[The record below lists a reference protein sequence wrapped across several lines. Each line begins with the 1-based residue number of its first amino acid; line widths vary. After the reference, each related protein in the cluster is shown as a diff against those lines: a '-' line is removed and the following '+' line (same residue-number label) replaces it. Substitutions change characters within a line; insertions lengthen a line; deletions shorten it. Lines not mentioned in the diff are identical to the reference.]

1 MTDELQRIW
10 KEGGMAYLR

>member
-10 KEGGMAYLR
+10 KELVMMHLR